1 MRQKDT
7 GTPKKKTRRAA
18 GQMVASAV
26 MALAIA
32 VGGFGTTA
40 LLASQPAGL
49 TVEPSVLLWEGETD
63 AAHSTKKETKKNNTE
78 TPKNDSASSEA
89 ESTAASAAQPSAP
102 SQSVKEEP
110 AASAAPAAPA
120 EETAAEP
127 AAPETAPSAPM
138 MGGID
143 ELEQENG
150 FPRLQQ
156 ETEALAAEDPL
167 SAPVEQDAASQPV
180 KPLAE
185 QLTVKFPYLTLPA
198 MPTGAEAAAWEPIL
212 SGKAFHTRVAAKD
225 LNLQIEEATLP
236 NGIHLYLQPLTMEK
250 GTVQASLIF
259 GSGTQTYED
268 IDAWKPKLAQSVLQQ
283 HGVGKLTQTQTA
295 DTLGTKGIAVA
306 ESYSPDHF
314 SISGTAQKG
323 DLKTMLEALWTQYQ
337 QPTVDAADLT
347 RVKESLAQSRHLLYG
362 IASGINTQI
371 TVQGCIL
378 VTRNISLMIAL
389 SCLVY
394 RRNRFNCFL
403 LGHAKPFHTVL
414 QTYLIGSIKIYLK
427 KILLIAETVT
437 TTAAYDNAGFLLGKI
452 LNNAL
457 LHLEKLVLHCRNT
470 KS

>member
-49 TVEPSVLLWEGETD
+49 TVEPSALLWEGETD

-167 SAPVEQDAASQPV
+167 SAPVEQDAVSQP
-180 KPLAE
+180 AE
-185 QLTVKFPYLTLPA
+185 PETNSEEQSTLPV
-198 MPTGAEAAAWEPIL
+198 T
-212 SGKAFHTRVAAKD
+212 S
-225 LNLQIEEATLP
+225 
-236 NGIHLYLQPLTMEK
+236 
-250 GTVQASLIF
+250 
-259 GSGTQTYED
+259 
-268 IDAWKPKLAQSVLQQ
+268 
-283 HGVGKLTQTQTA
+283 
-295 DTLGTKGIAVA
+295 
-306 ESYSPDHF
+306 
-314 SISGTAQKG
+314 
-323 DLKTMLEALWTQYQ
+323 
-337 QPTVDAADLT
+337 
-347 RVKESLAQSRHLLYG
+347 SLAK
-362 IASGINTQI
+362 
-371 TVQGCIL
+371 C
-378 VTRNISLMIAL
+378 
-389 SCLVY
+389 
-394 RRNRFNCFL
+394 CFL
-403 LGHAKPFHTVL
+403 IRF
-414 QTYLIGSIKIYLK
+414 
-427 KILLIAETVT
+427 
-437 TTAAYDNAGFLLGKI
+437 
-452 LNNAL
+452 
-457 LHLEKLVLHCRNT
+457 
-470 KS
+470 